1 MLSCHV
7 EIIFLRGANMRIGII
22 FVLVVILCTLPA
34 AVLAA
39 EAGAEDEAGPFSGTP
54 ADAVW
59 AVIQFLLLLVILWWL
74 LWKPLLLRLNEREE
88 HIAKQIKDAED
99 TSKEAKAVLED
110 YRSKLA
116 GAEEE
121 GRKIVTRH
129 KDKAGRDAKEI
140 VMLAREKAD
149 AIKVKAEADIIKA
162 QQKAQ
167 AELLNEAGDI
177 VLKLGKDVLGRAIDN
192 KDNQKLIDNAVQ
204 RLKAE
209 GGNQ

>member
-1 MLSCHV
+1 
-7 EIIFLRGANMRIGII
+7 MRRRI
-22 FVLVVILCTLPA
+22 VLLLAILCFLPA
-34 AVLAA
+34 VVLAA
-39 EAGAEDEAGPFSGTP
+39 ENAEGQQASPFSGTLV
-54 ADAVW
+54 DAFS
-59 AVIQFLLLLVILWWL
+59 AVIVFLLLLF
-74 LWKPLLLRLNEREE
+74 LLRLLAWKPVLQRLQDRED

-99 TSKEAKAVLED
+99 TSKEAKEVLED

-121 GRKIVTRH
+121 GKKIVARH
-129 KDKAGRDAKEI
+129 KDKAEQDAKEI

-149 AIKVKAEADIIKA
+149 AIKVKAEADIIRA

-177 VLKLGKDVLGRAIDN
+177 VLKLGKDVLGRAIES
-192 KDNQKLIDNAVQ
+192 KDTQKLIDNAVQ

>member
-1 MLSCHV
+1 
-7 EIIFLRGANMRIGII
+7 MRRRI
-22 FVLVVILCTLPA
+22 VLVLAILCFLPA
-34 AVLAA
+34 VVLAA
-39 EAGAEDEAGPFSGTP
+39 ENAEGQQASPFSGTLV
-54 ADAVW
+54 DAFS
-59 AVIQFLLLLVILWWL
+59 AVILFLLLLF
-74 LWKPLLLRLNEREE
+74 LLRLLAWKPVLQRLQDRED

-99 TSKEAKAVLED
+99 TSKEAKGVLED

-121 GRKIVTRH
+121 GKKIVARH
-129 KDKAGRDAKEI
+129 KDKAEQDAKEI

-149 AIKVKAEADIIKA
+149 AIKVKAEADIIRA

-177 VLKLGKDVLGRAIDN
+177 VLKLGKDVLGRAIDS
-192 KDNQKLIDNAVQ
+192 KDTQKLIDHAVQ

>member
-1 MLSCHV
+1 
-7 EIIFLRGANMRIGII
+7 MRSGI
-22 FVLVVILCTLPA
+22 VLLLVTLCFLPA
-34 AVLAA
+34 VVLAA
-39 EAGAEDEAGPFSGTP
+39 ENGEGQQASPFSGTLV
-54 ADAVW
+54 DAFS
-59 AVIQFLLLLVILWWL
+59 AVIVFLLLLGILRL
-74 LWKPLLLRLNEREE
+74 LAWKPILLRLNERED

-99 TSKEAKAVLED
+99 TSKEARGVLED

-121 GRKIVTRH
+121 GKKIVARH
-129 KDKAGRDAKEI
+129 KDKAEQDAKEI
-140 VMLAREKAD
+140 VILAREKAD

-167 AELLNEAGDI
+167 AELLDEAGDI

-204 RLKAE
+204 RLKEE